1 MSVVRQGLA
10 ALKILLVLTVL
21 LGVAYP
27 LLICG
32 VGVLLPA
39 QAQGSLIMAGGQ
51 VVGSS
56 LIGQKAT
63 DPTWFWS
70 RPSASDYSG
79 KTSGGSNLSPTSAE
93 EAKAIADR
101 TAALLA
107 ANPDAVGPLPQ
118 DAVTAS
124 ASGLDPDISAAY
136 ALWQVP
142 RIAKARN
149 LDADVVRKLVAA
161 HTAEPILGFIGT
173 EHVNVTDLNVALA
186 AL

>member
-1 MSVVRQGLA
+1 MSFVRQGFA
-10 ALKILLVLTVL
+10 ALKILLVLTLL

-32 VGVLLPA
+32 VGALLPA
-39 QAQGSLIMAGGQ
+39 QAQGSLIATGGR
-51 VVGSS
+51 VVGSA
-56 LIGQKAT
+56 LIGQNT
-63 DPTWFWS
+63 TEVSWFWT

-79 KTSGGSNLSPTSAE
+79 KSSGGSNLSPTSAE
-93 EAKAIADR
+93 EASAISDR
-101 TAALLA
+101 TAVLLA
-107 ANPDAVGPLPQ
+107 ANPDAVGPVPQ

-149 LDADVVRKLVAA
+149 LDANVVRRLVAS
-161 HTAEPILGFIGT
+161 HTTEPLLGFIGT
-173 EHVNVTDLNVALA
+173 EHVNVTELNVALA